1 MFQLLFKIYFHYV
14 YNCKLQYF
22 ETLRC
27 RSAHMNAI
35 VYNQVQVAEYTEQC
49 IEYMGVI
56 NVQQRN
62 ADEQQ
67 RSVAARSKK
76 TQEEEVQCKKLAEA
90 AMRDLASAMPALE
103 EAVKV

>member
-1 MFQLLFKIYFHYV
+1 
-14 YNCKLQYF
+14 
-22 ETLRC
+22 
-27 RSAHMNAI
+27 
-35 VYNQVQVAEYTEQC
+35 
-49 IEYMGVI
+49 MGVI

-76 TQEEEVQCKKLAEA
+76 TQEEEVQCKKLADA

-103 EAVKV
+103 EAIKVRVGLESFTVGGVNIYILQMRLWVCVYYTQTQLLLNHVRSTNNQYG

>member
-1 MFQLLFKIYFHYV
+1 MLF
-14 YNCKLQYF
+14 
-22 ETLRC
+22 
-27 RSAHMNAI
+27 SP
-35 VYNQVQVAEYTEQC
+35 QVQVAECTEEC

-76 TQEEEVQCKKLAEA
+76 TAEEEVQCKKLAEA
-90 AMRDLASAMPALE
+90 AMRDLASAMPALD
-103 EAVKV
+103 EAVKVIGMMDHVGRGKVKKKCNVRG